1 MLPMNSDPYLDM
13 RKEYV
18 MKGIALYHPITI
30 DRGRNALLYD
40 VNNKEYIDFT
50 SGIGVTTLGH
60 SNPEL
65 IAVAEAQLK
74 KLWHVCFMVMNYKS
88 YIELAEKLAKIAPG
102 SSQKQVLLQNTGSEA
117 VENAIKIAR
126 QVTGR
131 YYIVAYEN
139 SFHGRG
145 TYGYAL
151 ASTGKYEPYKKGLE
165 PMMPGVEFVPYP
177 YCYRCPFKYEY
188 PQCGLACL
196 DYLKKWF
203 AFTRVS
209 PDRISAFIMEM
220 IQGEGGFVVAPTDY
234 VKELK
239 KFLEDNGILLIDDEV
254 QSGWART
261 GKMWAIEHYGVE
273 PDIMVTAKAIA
284 NGLPLSAVIGKKNIM
299 EKTFP
304 GSFGGTFGGNPVS
317 CAVALKVIEIM
328 LRDNMPG
335 RANTLDQIIRKRLNE
350 MADKYELIGDV
361 RGLGVMQAIELVKD
375 RKTKE
380 PATDE
385 VSKVIVKAR
394 EKGLLLLRAG
404 LYLNVI
410 RLHPPLTI
418 EEELLNKGLD
428 ILEESL
434 KEVVKEVK

>member
-1 MLPMNSDPYLDM
+1 MSTDPYLDS
-13 RKEYV
+13 RGKYV
-18 MKGIALYHPITI
+18 MRGIALYHPITI

-40 VNNKEYIDFT
+40 VNGKEYVDFT
-50 SGIGVTTLGH
+50 CGIGVTTLGH
-60 SNPEL
+60 ANPEL
-65 IAVAEAQLK
+65 IEVAETQLR
-74 KLWHVCFMVMNYKS
+74 KLWHVCFMVMNYAP
-88 YIELAEKLAKIAPG
+88 YVELAEKLAKIAPG
-102 SSQKQVLLQNTGSEA
+102 TSEKQVLLQNSGSEA
-117 VENAIKIAR
+117 IENAVKIAR

-131 YYIVAYEN
+131 YYVVAYEN

-151 ASTGKYEPYKKGLE
+151 AATGKYKPYKVGLE
-165 PMMPGVEFVPYP
+165 PMMPGVELIPYP
-177 YCYRCPFKYEY
+177 YCYRCPFKHEY

-196 DYLKKWF
+196 DYVRKWF
-203 AFTRVS
+203 AHARV
-209 PDRISAFIMEM
+209 PPERI
-220 IQGEGGFVVAPTDY
+220 VVAPTDY

-239 KFLEDNGILLIDDEV
+239 KFLDENGILLIDDEV

-261 GKMWAIEHYGVE
+261 GRMWAIEHYGIE

-284 NGLPLSAVIGKKNIM
+284 NGLPLSAIIGKKEIM
-299 EKTFP
+299 EKTYP
-304 GSFGGTFGGNPVS
+304 GSFGGTYGGNPVS
-317 CAVALKVIEIM
+317 CAAALKVIEIM
-328 LRDNMPG
+328 LRDKMPE
-335 RANTLDQIIRKRLNE
+335 RAERLGQIIRKRLNE
-350 MADKYELIGDV
+350 MYEKYELIGDV

-385 VSKVIVKAR
+385 TLKIINKAR

-404 LYLNVI
+404 IYLNVV

-418 EEELLNKGLD
+418 EEELLSKGLD

-434 KEVVKEVK
+434 KEVVRGVG